1 MSEVRDEAIRDEGEG
16 PADESLNFDLLEKT
30 HFGRYLMATRRPVY
44 SLLYLLPLLVIY
56 EIFALVINFNSSL
69 QIRNG
74 ADIIVRYVLRL
85 FGIRSLF
92 GFMMTVVLTVVVMV
106 ILAYQRHPEKLQPRL
121 FFYMFVESCVY
132 GLCLG
137 AVSSRLTSMV
147 LLAKPAILAG
157 GVPGDGV
164 STRLMIALGAGV
176 YEEIVFRVVLIWA
189 FLALFG
195 RILKFSKMR
204 AVAASVILAALVFSG
219 FHYVG
224 EFADTFTWSSFVFR
238 FMAGLVLSVLYVS
251 RGLGITAWSHSLYDV
266 FLMFG
271 WV

>member
-1 MSEVRDEAIRDEGEG
+1 MSDETRRDESTGDDAERV
-16 PADESLNFDLLEKT
+16 PFLDLLEKT
-30 HFGRYLMATRRPVY
+30 HFGRYLLATRRPVY
-44 SLLYLLPLLVIY
+44 SLLFLLPLLVVY

-92 GFMMTVVLTVVVMV
+92 GFMMTVVLAVVVMA
-106 ILAYQRHPEKLQPRL
+106 ILAYQRHKDRIEPRL
-121 FFYMFVESCVY
+121 FLYMLAESAVY
-132 GLCLG
+132 GLCIG
-137 AVSSRLTSMV
+137 TVSARLTSMV
-147 LLAKPAILAG
+147 LLAKPALLAG
-157 GVPGDGV
+157 GVPGDDAA
-164 STRLMIALGAGV
+164 TRLMIALGAGV

-195 RILKFSKMR
+195 RILGMSKMR
-204 AVAASVILAALVFSG
+204 SVAASVLLAALVFSG

-224 EFADTFTWSSFVFR
+224 EYADVFTWSSFVFR
-238 FMAGLVLSVLYVS
+238 FMAGLVLSLLYVA